1 MTPPAAHDRAG
12 GHRAD
17 DAVVIGVDFTSAPS
31 ARKPITVAIG
41 RRIVEA
47 GGHGYRL
54 DDILLLESLGDFE
67 RFLGSGG
74 SWLGGF
80 DLPFGQPRPL
90 VEHAGWPTDWPR
102 FVRFFC
108 SQPRDRLRAV
118 FRRWCDARP
127 PGDKF
132 AWRRADKPAGSS
144 PAMRWANPPVAWMM
158 HAGIGRMLD
167 AGLAFPAH
175 RQRAAA
181 GKPPRTALE
190 SYPGYT
196 ARKVCRRS
204 YKSDVASNQTPERM
218 HNRRTIVAALMTGTA
233 GLEPALVIS
242 PAWRRRLIADGS
254 GDLLDAVICALQAAH
269 AASLP
274 HYGLPRA
281 LDPLE
286 GWIASVPVG

>member
-1 MTPPAAHDRAG
+1 MTSPAPHERAGEPPADN
-12 GHRAD
+12 
-17 DAVVIGVDFTSAPS
+17 AVVIGVDFTSAPS
-31 ARKPITVAIG
+31 AKKPITVAIG
-41 RRIVEA
+41 RCIGAA
-47 GGHGYRL
+47 GGRGYRL

-67 RFLGSGG
+67 RFLASGG
-74 SWLGGF
+74 PWLGGF
-80 DLPFGQPRPL
+80 DLPFSQPRPL
-90 VEHAGWPTDWPR
+90 IEHEGWPTDWPR

-108 SQPRDRLRAV
+108 GEPRDRLRAA

-175 RQRAAA
+175 GQR
-181 GKPPRTALE
+181 GVVGEPTRTALE

-196 ARKVCRRS
+196 VRKVCSRS
-204 YKSDVASNQTPERM
+204 YKSDAPSKQTPERM
-218 HNRRTIVAALMTGTA
+218 HNRRVVVAALMAGTA
-233 GLEPALVIS
+233 GLEPTLSIS

-269 AASLP
+269 AGVLP
-274 HYGLPRA
+274 RYGLPRV